1 MISVKEAAKNAYEYM
16 KEIPGYENNENIAV
30 EEVELSEEESTAK
43 KYWLITIGYPVGF
56 NILQPTSR
64 SKEYKIFKV
73 DADTGEVISMKIR
86 NI

>member
-16 KEIPGYENNENIAV
+16 KEIPGYENNEEIAV

-43 KYWLITIGYPVGF
+43 KYWLITVGYPVGF

>member
-30 EEVELSEEESTAK
+30 EEVELSEEESTDK

-56 NILQPTSR
+56 NVLQPTSR

-73 DADTGEVISMKIR
+73 DSDTGEVISMKIR

>member
-1 MISVKEAAKNAYEYM
+1 MIGVKEAAKNAYEYM
-16 KEIPGYENNENIAV
+16 KEIPGFEERIDIVV
-30 EEVELSEEESTAK
+30 EEVELSEDESTGK
-43 KYWLITIGYPVGF
+43 KYWLITLGYPVGF

-73 DADTGEVISMKIR
+73 DADTGEVLSMKIR